1 MSFSMSTLPATL
13 QTNPT
18 TLAGVEHSCQLHPS
32 EMNAHTLKLAAVAAI
47 MSGLMAKSREGDGW
61 SSQAQDFLRDLAIK
75 PLDELMQ
82 VSSQHS

>member
-1 MSFSMSTLPATL
+1 MSTLPATL

-47 MSGLMAKSREGDGW
+47 MSRLMEKSQEGDGW
-61 SSQAQDFLRDLAIK
+61 SSQAQDFLRNLAIK